1 MGVMT
6 TKEVSHREEIVVCDE
21 AQNKEVGGQEK
32 DNPYT
37 KKTAL

>member
-6 TKEVSHREEIVVCDE
+6 TKKVSAYAEIVVCDE
-21 AQNKEVGGQEK
+21 VENKEVGGQEK

-37 KKTAL
+37 KKTEL

>member
-6 TKEVSHREEIVVCDE
+6 TKEVSHREEIVACDE
-21 AQNKEVGGQEK
+21 VQNKEVNRQEE

-37 KKTAL
+37 KKTEL